1 MYFCDIA
8 MDIKPSRLVGDKG
21 KDERGGRHVNNMVCS
36 FWLRGRCNRN
46 PCRYLHQDLP
56 QNAHYQISN
65 QFRKNCWQRNPD
77 SDLKSASTSKTLQ
90 RSSGSTT
97 PKCSLASNQS
107 HGNNR
112 ERRSSS
118 GNGITQKVIGDRVC
132 KYRLHGNCVEADKCR
147 YLHSWF
153 KGHGVFE
160 LAELSGHIKNGTIYA
175 WKPKKETNAFELATT
190 LGGDNGAV
198 VSLTVGGG
206 RLYSGSMDNPIRK
219 ENQYCCALAM
229 TILFGYMNYHREFT
243 ERARIFAKEEVRE
256 IQIGPGEPFFH
267 WGWNWTS

>member
-1 MYFCDIA
+1 

-21 KDERGGRHVNNMVCS
+21 KDERGGRHVNNM
-36 FWLRGRCNRN
+36 
-46 PCRYLHQDLP
+46 
-56 QNAHYQISN
+56 
-65 QFRKNCWQRNPD
+65 
-77 SDLKSASTSKTLQ
+77 

-112 ERRSSS
+112 ERSLYSEQKGEWDSTNLRCSSSATRAGSSS

-160 LAELSGHIKNGTIYA
+160 LVELNGHIKNGTIYA

-206 RLYSGSMDNPIRK
+206 RLYSGSMDNTIRGVCFIISHLVK
-219 ENQYCCALAM
+219 TENCRSYTKYVDWKTALENQ
-229 TILFGYMNYHREFT
+229 FHR
-243 ERARIFAKEEVRE
+243 A
-256 IQIGPGEPFFH
+256 
-267 WGWNWTS
+267 TSASYDCT